1 MPSRSAYSSLIKRL
15 VAPQSSNAAVDFSSH
30 VSVVRSWTSSLSE
43 RFPGVE
49 ARWYS
54 LGNVFSHFR
63 RLVQGSVGFLCTTGS
78 SGMSGESS
86 MYSSISRHAKR
97 LLLGSRGVLL
107 IRCLSENP
115 PDFSPSLSPLVR
127 PLSPWC
133 LLLWL
138 LLATSLLFHPWT
150 CTGCRSVSRSLLP
163 NVQVFRISYRH
174 PELLPLFLGGWL
186 PWEWGSAEL
195 ASESRL
201 RGRAMGSR
209 TFLQWAWGLSSVV
222 RGIGRLSSG
231 FPLLGVPR
239 NTRLQDHCLQAFR

>member
-1 MPSRSAYSSLIKRL
+1 MLSRSTYSSLIKRP
-15 VAPQSSNAAVDFSSH
+15 VAPQSSNAVVDLSSR

-63 RLVQGSVGFLCTTGS
+63 HFARGSVGFLCTTGS
-78 SGMSGESS
+78 SGMSRESS

-97 LLLGSRGVLL
+97 LLLGSGGVLL

-115 PDFSPSLSPLVR
+115 PDFSLNSSPLVR

-138 LLATSLLFHPWT
+138 
-150 CTGCRSVSRSLLP
+150 
-163 NVQVFRISYRH
+163 
-174 PELLPLFLGGWL
+174 
-186 PWEWGSAEL
+186 
-195 ASESRL
+195 
-201 RGRAMGSR
+201 
-209 TFLQWAWGLSSVV
+209 
-222 RGIGRLSSG
+222 
-231 FPLLGVPR
+231 
-239 NTRLQDHCLQAFR
+239 